1 MYLII
6 KGGVEVV
13 QTYTTGETAKIAK
26 VSVRTVQYYDKRGLL
41 KPYQVTEG
49 GRRLYSQAEI
59 KQLEVITFLR
69 QLDFSIE
76 AIKSLLREDKASQ
89 ILILLLNQRSMEL
102 KEEIA
107 LKKDQLD
114 TVVKLLDSIPNQ
126 NQISPLMYL
135 SDLSL
140 TMKNKK
146 SWKILQLKLFIA
158 LISLIVILGCLLYLA
173 THFNQKWLIGLLVF
187 FYILATTLLV
197 KTYIDQVEYIYA
209 QIIIIHLN
217 QVILL
222 SQ

>member
-1 MYLII
+1 M
-6 KGGVEVV
+6 V